1 MKYIP
6 VAGTFARKR
15 DDHAASWYRIGSPLD
30 RLLDTLGY
38 QRVDQNGDR
47 RKPDQGFWSGDINGL
62 MLQRALWW
70 RDKHPAWKTGG
81 ETLRKF
87 MLARRA
93 EFSDGVTLVLHSHGG
108 QVGAYALA
116 DLPPFYVCG
125 SGGCEQDNLSGAFPI
140 HVVTCD
146 MPVRADMREV
156 YSRASRSVVSWTHL
170 YSEPGWKA
178 MMRKLGDGQ
187 IFSNPRLLSVATH
200 NIEVAGGHSGYLS
213 DPKFI
218 GQWNQILGKGVE
230 HESSIDTSLVG

>member
-6 VAGTFARKR
+6 VAGTFARNR
-15 DDHAASWYRIGSPLD
+15 NDHAASWYRSGSPLD
-30 RLLDTLGY
+30 RLLDTLEY
-38 QRVDQNGDR
+38 QRVDQNGDSA
-47 RKPDQGFWSGDINGL
+47 KPDLGFWSGDINGL

-87 MLARRA
+87 LVSRLA
-93 EFSDGVTLVLHSHGG
+93 EFVDGVTLILHSHGG

-116 DLPPFYVCG
+116 ELPSP
-125 SGGCEQDNLSGAFPI
+125 GAIPI

-156 YSRASRSVVSWTHL
+156 YASASTSVASWTHL

-178 MMRKLGDGQ
+178 LMRKLGDGR
-187 IFSNPRLLSVATH
+187 IFSNPRLLPVATR
-200 NIEVAGGHSGYLS
+200 NIEIKGGHSGYLS

-218 GQWNQILGKGVE
+218 GQWHQIIGKG
-230 HESSIDTSLVG
+230 GGA